1 MTNTMRI
8 SDINKSNKV
17 RTISLFSG
25 AGGLDIGA
33 IRAGAHIIFAND
45 MMKEACMS
53 YRTNIGDHIVQGD
66 INTLIDELAGYD
78 DVDLVIGGPPCQG
91 FSVAGKMD
99 LDDPRSKLIWSYANV
114 IEKVRPRAFIMEN
127 VKALGEIDKWK
138 EIRTSLLLRFRKLG
152 YSVNFIILNAKD
164 FNVPQSRERVFFV
177 GFNGDSSLI
186 PDLERL
192 LSPYRKAGP
201 TVREALSVLD
211 KAGTGNNTGLCNAK
225 ITLAENPI
233 LRKSPYA
240 GMLFNG
246 LGRPTKIDGYSAT
259 LPASMGGN
267 KTPIIDERE
276 LYEHAAPW
284 IVEYHKQVSD
294 DPSSAEF
301 KPAPAFLRRL
311 TVEEAAVIQTFPQD
325 YEFCGSQ
332 SSKYTQI
339 GNAVPCNLGNAVARM
354 VIDVLTHKAQLLY
367 CNQDNL
373 TLFMEDKYTVEKKD
387 AEQLIRQLFANPIHL
402 DDKIA
407 KDIDWVIRGTHKTYK
422 YVLVNALLAK
432 SVNENIDAL
441 SLQAGDES
449 TGAFDAR
456 SLCHSVL
463 VPFERECVPN
473 SLGNS
478 NEPFLNKPAR
488 FPRLTTD
495 NAVRSGND
503 RKTLELVISILSSI
517 TTSEEAAKYLSSALY
532 TMKCISENYS
542 DKFKIDQAVA
552 ANFSNAQ
559 GILALVMSLI
569 KESCEGEVC
578 PLIVA
583 AVEQLVSPMWKIVPH
598 KVNESGSSSKEVGDI
613 DIYDEEGICK
623 SIEVKDKNFTKEDV
637 EHAITKFK
645 AAGIANSLFIY
656 GPNANFDAVE
666 VEQLAARYGRKGTY
680 CAIVSILDFVKIRLA
695 YLPLEA
701 STEAFPEAILGYA
714 KEIEAKDTTV
724 SWLRKCI
731 EEN

>member
-1 MTNTMRI
+1 MRL
-8 SDINKSNKV
+8 SELNKTNKV

-66 INTLIDELAGYD
+66 INSLIEELAGYE

-138 EIRTSLLLRFRKLG
+138 EIRTSLLQRFRKLG

-186 PDLERL
+186 PDLE
-192 LSPYRKAGP
+192 SMIAPYRKAGP

-211 KAGTGNNTGLCNAK
+211 RAGTGNNMGLCNAK
-225 ITLAENPI
+225 ITLAENPV

-246 LGRPTKIDGYSAT
+246 LGRPTKIEGYSAT

-276 LYEHAAPW
+276 LYEHATPW
-284 IVEYHKQVSD
+284 IVEYHKQVSE

-301 KPAPAFLRRL
+301 KPAPEFLRRL
-311 TVEEAAVIQTFPQD
+311 TVEEAAVIQTFPRD

-332 SSKYTQI
+332 SSKFTQI
-339 GNAVPCNLGNAVARM
+339 GNAVPCNLGNAVANM
-354 VIDVLTHKAQLLY
+354 VISILNHKSSIIY
-367 CNQDNL
+367 SNQDNL

-387 AEQLIRQLFANPIHL
+387 AEQLIRALFAEPKHL
-402 DDKIA
+402 DDEIA
-407 KDIDWVIRGTHKTYK
+407 KNIDWVIRGTHKTYK

-432 SVNENIDAL
+432 AVNEHIDAL

-449 TGAFDAR
+449 SGAYDAR

-503 RKTLELVISILSSI
+503 RKTLELVISILTTI
-517 TTSEEAAKYLSSALY
+517 KTSEDAVKYLSSALH
-532 TMKCISENYS
+532 TMKCISDNYN
-542 DKFKIDQAVA
+542 DKFTIDQTVA

-559 GILALVMSLI
+559 GVLTLISSLI
-569 KESCEGEVC
+569 NESCEGEVC
-578 PLIVA
+578 PLVVA
-583 AVEQLVSPMWKIVPH
+583 AVEQLVSPEYKVVPH
-598 KVNESGSSSKEVGDI
+598 KVNESGTSSNEVGDI
-613 DIYDEEGICK
+613 DIYDENGICK

-637 EHAITKFK
+637 EHAINKFK
-645 AAGIANSLFIY
+645 AAGVANSLFIY
-656 GPNANFDAVE
+656 GPNANFDSVE
-666 VEQLAARYGRKGTY
+666 VDQLAARYGRKGTY

-701 STEAFPEAILGYA
+701 SPEAFPEAILSYA
-714 KEIEAKDTTV
+714 KSIEAKDTTV
-724 SWLRKCI
+724 LWIRKCI
-731 EEN
+731 EES

>member
-1 MTNTMRI
+1 MRL
-8 SDINKSNKV
+8 SELNKLNKV

-53 YRTNIGDHIVQGD
+53 YRTNIGDHIIQGD
-66 INTLIDELAGYD
+66 INSLVDELAGYE

-138 EIRTSLLLRFRKLG
+138 EIRTSLLQRFRKLG

-186 PDLERL
+186 PNLERMIA
-192 LSPYRKAGP
+192 PYRKAGP

-211 KAGTGNNTGLCNAK
+211 KAGTGNNMGLCNAR
-225 ITLAENPI
+225 ITLAENPV

-267 KTPIIDERE
+267 KTPIIDEKE
-276 LYEHAAPW
+276 LYEHAEPW
-284 IVEYHKQVSD
+284 IVEYHKQVSE
-294 DPSSAEF
+294 DPSFAEF

-311 TVEEAAVIQTFPQD
+311 TVEEAAVIQTFPLD
-325 YEFCGSQ
+325 YQFCGSQ

-339 GNAVPCNLGNAVARM
+339 GNAVPCNLGNAVASM
-354 VIDVLTHKAQLLY
+354 VIDILQKAKQCRY
-367 CNQDNL
+367 INDDNP
-373 TLFMEDKYTVEKKD
+373 TLFMEDKNIVEKEQ
-387 AEQLIRQLFANPIHL
+387 AEKVIRDLFKNPVHL
-402 DDKIA
+402 DDEIS

-432 SVNENIDAL
+432 AVNESIDPL

-449 TGAFDAR
+449 SGAYDAR
-456 SLCHSVL
+456 SLCHEVL

-478 NEPFLNKPAR
+478 NEPFVNNPAR
-488 FPRLTTD
+488 LPRLSMD
-495 NAVRSGND
+495 NPVRRGND
-503 RKTLELVISILSSI
+503 KKTLELLIKILPLMQ
-517 TTSEEAAKYLSSALY
+517 TSEIAKQYLSSALH
-532 TMKCISENYS
+532 TMKAISENYHN
-542 DKFKIDQAVA
+542 KFKIDQAVA
-552 ANFSNAQ
+552 SNFSNAQ
-559 GILALVMSLI
+559 GILTLVSSLI
-569 KESCEGEVC
+569 EESCEGEIC

-583 AVEQLVSPMWKIVPH
+583 TVEQLVAPGYIVKPH
-598 KVNESGSSSKEVGDI
+598 KVNESGSSSNEVGDI
-613 DIYDEEGICK
+613 DIYDGETVCK

-637 EHAITKFK
+637 EHAISKFK
-645 AAGIANSLFIY
+645 AADVASSLFIY
-656 GPNANFDAVE
+656 GPNAKYDAIE
-666 VEQLAARYGRKGTY
+666 VEQMAARYGRKGTY
-680 CAIVSILDFVKIRLA
+680 CAIVSVLDFVKIRLA
-695 YLPLEA
+695 YLPLDA
-701 STEAFPEAILGYA
+701 STEAFPEAILKFA
-714 KEIEAKDTTV
+714 KETEAKEATIA
-724 SWLRKCI
+724 WIRKCI
-731 EEN
+731 EEF